1 MSGLS
6 HIVKIGNIL
15 PEEKNITCQVPQCSI
30 LGPILFLLYIN
41 DTKFFFLFADDTITF
56 LINKKVAEIEKT
68 YNEELKYVSKQL
80 KQTKS
85 P

>member
-1 MSGLS
+1 MS

-15 PEEKNITCQVPQCSI
+15 PEEKNITCQVPQCSV

-41 DTKFFFLFADDTITF
+41 DTKIFFLFADDTITF
-56 LINKKVAEIEKT
+56 LINKKVEEIEKT

>member
-1 MSGLS
+1 MS

-15 PEEKNITCQVPQCSI
+15 PEEKNITWQVPQCNI
-30 LGPILFLLYIN
+30 LGPILFLLYFN

-56 LINKKVAEIEKT
+56 LINKKVEEIEKT